1 VCALPRHYLT
11 PEEYLA
17 LERQAETKSEYRRG
31 EVFSMA
37 GASFAHNM
45 IASNT
50 LVSLVPQLKRRS
62 CTAHSSDLRVNVRA
76 TSFYAYPD
84 IVVVCGQPQFED
96 RHRDTLL
103 NPTAIFEILSRSTEG
118 YDRGEK
124 FANYRTLESLTDYIL
139 VSQYRALV
147 EHFTRQPGES
157 WLVKT
162 YAGLEAVLS
171 ISSIGCELPLA
182 DIYDQ
187 VAWPEEEVR
196 ITGIRLVRD
205 ESGHYEYEYEFEGGL
220 YADRPDPP
228 GLYR

>member
-1 VCALPRHYLT
+1 MCALPRHYLT
-11 PEEYLA
+11 PEEYLQM
-17 LERQAETKSEYRRG
+17 ERQAPTKSEYLRG
-31 EVFSMA
+31 EVFAMA

-76 TSFYAYPD
+76 TNFYAYPD

-103 NPTAIFEILSRSTEG
+103 NPTVIFEILSRSTEG

-124 FANYRTLESLTDYIL
+124 FAQYRQSESLSDYVL
-139 VSQYRALV
+139 VSQHRPLV
-147 EHFTRQPGES
+147 EHFTRRPDES
-157 WLVKT
+157 WLLKSF
-162 YAGLEAVLS
+162 AGLDAILTIPS
-171 ISSIGCELPLA
+171 ISCELPLA
-182 DIYDQ
+182 EIYDK
-187 VAWPEEEVR
+187 VEWPEEEVR
-196 ITGIRLVRD
+196 ITGIRLVRE
-205 ESGHYEYEYEFEGGL
+205 ESGDYEVEYEFEGGL
-220 YADRPDPP
+220 YANRPDPP

>member
-1 VCALPRHYLT
+1 MCALPRHYLT

-17 LERQAETKSEYRRG
+17 LERQAETKSEYLRG

-76 TSFYAYPD
+76 TNFYTYPD

-124 FANYRTLESLTDYIL
+124 FANYRMLESLADYIL

-147 EHFTRQPGES
+147 EHFTRQPDES
-157 WLVKT
+157 WLLKT

-171 ISSIGCELPLA
+171 IPSIGCELPLA

-187 VAWPEEEVR
+187 GRVAEEEVR
-196 ITGIRLVRD
+196 IIGIRLVRD